1 MTDAS
6 IIFNRKKLKY
16 ELLDSLFKNIKLT
29 GNVNFIIDYRT
40 LFDIFY
46 IEFYHNIIPD
56 LIKDS
61 NSIVAEFFNYIAHYN
76 NYLRKRY
83 IKLNINFFLIYNES
97 DFRETIYP
105 ELWEKKNS
113 KGIKLNFLPFVL
125 NKCLITSKYIKNVHI
140 INSTNIDPH
149 YSTYILLSKNKIS
162 ANDTNI
168 FISNDEFY
176 FQYSNY
182 MNNFYLL
189 KASNDLGKLYSN
201 NGYFRYIYEKNSY
214 KNIDNIIYNDSLIP
228 EVLAYKGYESIL
240 GLVNLKPKQ
249 YLTNIEKLYML
260 NKSKE
265 EIFNE
270 LIPVNLQDEF
280 NKRVNLLDISKYYN
294 NYINYDDESAIDS
307 SINMNKKNST
317 NILFDLNSNSFKDK
331 INLEFLLS

>member
-1 MTDAS
+1 
-6 IIFNRKKLKY
+6 
-16 ELLDSLFKNIKLT
+16 
-29 GNVNFIIDYRT
+29 
-40 LFDIFY
+40 
-46 IEFYHNIIPD
+46 
-56 LIKDS
+56 
-61 NSIVAEFFNYIAHYN
+61 
-76 NYLRKRY
+76 
-83 IKLNINFFLIYNES
+83 
-97 DFRETIYP
+97 
-105 ELWEKKNS
+105 
-113 KGIKLNFLPFVL
+113 
-125 NKCLITSKYIKNVHI
+125 
-140 INSTNIDPH
+140 
-149 YSTYILLSKNKIS
+149 
-162 ANDTNI
+162 
-168 FISNDEFY
+168 
-176 FQYSNY
+176 